1 MPTPDSTVENRAMSV
16 TIELD
21 FPVTYN
27 GETISTLNMRRPK
40 VRDQR
45 VVNKCNGDELDVDIK
60 MFTILCEVA
69 EAVIDDMAPTDF
81 KKLQDAFSDFL
92 S

>member
-1 MPTPDSTVENRAMSV
+1 MPVPESTIENKAMSV
-16 TIELD
+16 TITLD
-21 FPVTYN
+21 FPVEYN

-45 VVNKCNGDELDVDIK
+45 VVNKCGGDDLDVDIK
-60 MFTILCEVA
+60 MFTILCEVS
-69 EAVIDDMAPTDF
+69 EAVIDDLVPTDF
-81 KKLQDAFSDFL
+81 KKLQKAFQDFL